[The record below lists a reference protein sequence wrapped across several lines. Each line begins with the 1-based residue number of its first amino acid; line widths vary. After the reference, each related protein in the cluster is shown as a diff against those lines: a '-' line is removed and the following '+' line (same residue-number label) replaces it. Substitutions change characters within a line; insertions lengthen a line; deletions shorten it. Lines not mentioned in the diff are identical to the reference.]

1 MRPWK
6 GEVLLSITCLGKN
19 RDQSKAKKE
28 SALSGTHIG
37 FCKMARAV
45 RVVSQEFGC
54 MWGITI

>member
-28 SALSGTHIG
+28 SAHIG